1 MRWYLCPQTSGNYL
15 ATDGSGGNQAQFMR
29 LTLTNVSP
37 GDKVLWLHFVFT
49 VLYITWGCWLLK
61 WHYHQ
66 FTTIRQ
72 HWLRSG
78 TLCDLYQHM
87 CVCES
92 SVM

>member
-1 MRWYLCPQTSGNYL
+1 MCCLFSCDVQTSSDFL

-37 GDKVLWLHFVFT
+37 GDRVLWLHFVFAL
-49 VLYITWGCWLLK
+49 LYVTWGCWLLK

-78 TLCDLYQHM
+78 ESIGVPLCA
-87 CVCES
+87 
-92 SVM
+92 